1 VLAFILDMKVLLV
14 DDDEDLLSIFSTA
27 LTRDGFETISAITGQ
42 DGLNKASQEKPDLI
56 LLDQVLPDISGN
68 DILKTLKLQDE
79 TKEIPVIL
87 LSNFSQ
93 EDLVKNAIDLGAL
106 DYVFKYQVEPKEV
119 VTKIKQALKIQ

>member
-1 VLAFILDMKVLLV
+1 MKVLLV